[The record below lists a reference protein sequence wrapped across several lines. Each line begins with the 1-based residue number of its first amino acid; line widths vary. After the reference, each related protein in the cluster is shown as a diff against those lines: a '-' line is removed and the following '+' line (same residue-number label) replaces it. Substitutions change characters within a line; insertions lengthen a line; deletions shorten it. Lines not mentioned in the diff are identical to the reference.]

1 MANSKQIRRV
11 VSDELF
17 ERYERLRMW
26 KTVDTSIDIVSC
38 PRPMCAAPVS
48 INVATVFIDTLCGT
62 GLPTLGIL

>member
-48 INVATVFIDTLCGT
+48 INVATVFIGA
-62 GLPTLGIL
+62 GSGYPH